1 MSSECDLKAQEQHSN
16 QYSGQPTY
24 IPFQVSEASPSYI
37 FLFCTQISFSCCLN
51 LNPTCWDKVY
61 CLLQVLTIA
70 SQLLHQ
76 LCPLWPCLASE
87 SIVDNSPMASPSAL
101 LPVTMS
107 GIREHCGQQPYG
119 FSLSSAPCDQVWH
132 QRALWTTVS
141 WLLPQ
146 LCFLRPCLASE
157 SIRDNSS
164 MASPSSL
171 LPMTMSGIREHCG
184 QQPYGFSLSSAPCGH
199 VWHQRALWTGQCWRR
214 SYINYRVFLCLCLCG
229 KAPPTS
235 LSSARRTSLDSLS
248 VEANARLMATSC
260 CRSNM
265 TCSSASIWI
274 STISFLPDSLSF
286 RSSEICQTWGQESSC
301 KLQQK
306 MLLFL

>member
-171 LPMTMSGIREHCG
+171 LPMTMSGIREHYG
-184 QQPYGFSLSSAPCGH
+184 QQSYGFSLSSAPYDH
-199 VWHQRALWTGQCWRR
+199 VWHQRALWTTALWLLPQLCPLWPCLASESIVDWAVLKKKLHQLSSISLPLSLWQGTTYLFVQCTSHFVGLALCGGQC
-214 SYINYRVFLCLCLCG
+214 
-229 KAPPTS
+229 T
-235 LSSARRTSLDSLS
+235 LDGHQL
-248 VEANARLMATSC
+248 
-260 CRSNM
+260 
-265 TCSSASIWI
+265 
-274 STISFLPDSLSF
+274 LP
-286 RSSEICQTWGQESSC
+286 
-301 KLQQK
+301 
-306 MLLFL
+306 